1 MDNTHSNT
9 IPLAV
14 APKTQTRAWRVFL
27 VYDIVMMGLILINLL
42 IIGLDLLFFTQ
53 IGYSIAHFI
62 GQVDWLIYYKTTL
75 HPLVKHIDE
84 WFTLYL
90 VSELALRWLVAIV
103 FKHHHRWFF
112 FPFIHWYE
120 VLACIPTF
128 RALRLLRTFVI
139 GYRLYQLG
147 YKVMP
152 DSWLK
157 TGLFYYQVVME
168 EITDRVV
175 LTVLDGV
182 EREIK
187 TPSSTVLVKQLI
199 EQHRPLLNEAIAETL
214 QHSLA
219 HALQEQQQG
228 IMDGVGEIVSKAIAD
243 TPELHNILRLF
254 PVVGSRLEQQI
265 QSIGQ
270 RLGEN
275 ITAGLIEPFTQSAH
289 SKRANPALQIAADY
303 VGNIDINQPALN
315 KLVDSILFESLNTIR
330 AQVKIQHWKLDAAL
344 DKESN
349 QSFDSP

>member
-9 IPLAV
+9 IPLAI
-14 APKTQTRAWRVFL
+14 APQTRAWRVFL

-42 IIGLDLLFFTQ
+42 IIALDLLFFTQ
-53 IGYSIAHFI
+53 IGYSIANFV
-62 GQVDWLIYYKTTL
+62 GQADWVAYYQTTL
-75 HPLVKHIDE
+75 HPLVKHIDD

-90 VSELALRWLVAIV
+90 VSELALRWLVAII

-147 YKVMP
+147 YKIMP

-182 EREIK
+182 ERELK
-187 TPSSTVLVKQLI
+187 THSSSALVKQLI
-199 EQHRPLLNEAIAETL
+199 EQHRPLLNDAIAETL

-219 HALQEQQQG
+219 LALKEQQQG

-254 PVVGSRLEQQI
+254 PVVGNRLEQQI

-275 ITAGLIEPFTQSAH
+275 ITAGLIEPFIQSAQTEL
-289 SKRANPALQIAADY
+289 ANPALQIAADY

-315 KLVDSILFESLNTIR
+315 KLVDSILFESLNNVR
-330 AQVKIQHWKLDAAL
+330 AQVRIQHWKVNAAADDAAV
-344 DKESN
+344 DTERG
-349 QSFDSP
+349 

>member
-1 MDNTHSNT
+1 MDSTHSNT
-9 IPLAV
+9 IPV
-14 APKTQTRAWRVFL
+14 AGTPAPLTRAWRVFL
-27 VYDIVMMGLILINLL
+27 LYDILMMGLILINLL
-42 IIGLDLLFFTQ
+42 IIAVDLLLFTQ
-53 IGYSIAHFI
+53 IGYGIASFL
-62 GQVDWLIYYKTTL
+62 GQADWIIYYKQHL

-90 VSELALRWLVAIV
+90 VTELGLRWLVAII

-120 VLACIPTF
+120 VLAIIPTF

-147 YKVMP
+147 YKVIP

-157 TGLFYYQVVME
+157 KGLFYYQVVME

-182 EREIK
+182 ERELK
-187 TPSSTVLVKQLI
+187 TRSSGALVKQLI
-199 EQHRPLLNEAIAETL
+199 DNHRPLLNEAIAETL

-219 HALQEQQQG
+219 GALQAQQQT
-228 IMDGVGEIVSKAIAD
+228 IQNSVGEIVSKAIAE

-275 ITAGLIEPFTQSAH
+275 ITVGLMQPFTQAAGTGA
-289 SKRANPALQIAADY
+289 ANPALQTAANY
-303 VGNIDINQPALN
+303 IGELDINQPALN
-315 KLVDSILFESLNTIR
+315 KLIDSLVFESLNTIR
-330 AQVKIQHWKLDAAL
+330 AQVKIQHWKLDQAVDDTRA
-344 DKESN
+344 
-349 QSFDSP
+349 

>member
-14 APKTQTRAWRVFL
+14 APKTQTRAWRVFM

-42 IIGLDLLFFTQ
+42 IIALDLLFFTQ
-53 IGYSIAHFI
+53 IGYSIANFV
-62 GQVDWLIYYKTTL
+62 GQADWVAYYQTTL
-75 HPLVKHIDE
+75 HPLVKHVDE

-90 VSELALRWLVAIV
+90 VSELALRWLVAII

-147 YKVMP
+147 YKIMP

-182 EREIK
+182 ERELK
-187 TPSSTVLVKQLI
+187 THSSSALVKQLI
-199 EQHRPLLNEAIAETL
+199 EQHRPLLNDAIAETL

-219 HALQEQQQG
+219 EALKEQQQG
-228 IMDGVGEIVSKAIAD
+228 MMDGVGEIVSKAIAD

-254 PVVGSRLEQQI
+254 PVVGNRLEQQI

-275 ITAGLIEPFTQSAH
+275 ITAGLIEPFIQSAH
-289 SKRANPALQIAADY
+289 TQLANPALQIAADY
-303 VGNIDINQPALN
+303 VGNIDIDQPALN
-315 KLVDSILFESLNTIR
+315 KLVDSILFESLNTVR
-330 AQVKIQHWKLDAAL
+330 AQVRIQHWKVNAAADDAAV
-344 DKESN
+344 DTARG
-349 QSFDSP
+349 

>member
-9 IPLAV
+9 IPLAI
-14 APKTQTRAWRVFL
+14 APQTRAWRVFL

-42 IIGLDLLFFTQ
+42 IIALDLLFFTQ
-53 IGYSIAHFI
+53 IGYSIANFV
-62 GQVDWLIYYKTTL
+62 GQADWVAYYQTTL
-75 HPLVKHIDE
+75 HPLVKHVDE

-90 VSELALRWLVAIV
+90 VSELALRWLVAII

-147 YKVMP
+147 YKIMP

-182 EREIK
+182 ERELK
-187 TPSSTVLVKQLI
+187 THSSSALVKQLI

-219 HALQEQQQG
+219 LALKEQQQG

-254 PVVGSRLEQQI
+254 PVVGNRLEQQI

-275 ITAGLIEPFTQSAH
+275 ITAGLIEPFIQSAQTEL
-289 SKRANPALQIAADY
+289 ANPALQIAADY

-315 KLVDSILFESLNTIR
+315 KLVDSILFESLNTVR
-330 AQVKIQHWKLDAAL
+330 AQVRIQHWKVNAAV
-344 DKESN
+344 DNERG
-349 QSFDSP
+349 

>member
-9 IPLAV
+9 IPLAA
-14 APKTQTRAWRVFL
+14 APQTRAWRVFL

-42 IIGLDLLFFTQ
+42 IIALDLLFFTQ
-53 IGYSIAHFI
+53 IGYSIANFV
-62 GQVDWLIYYKTTL
+62 GQADWVAYYQTTL

-90 VSELALRWLVAIV
+90 VSELALRWLVAII

-147 YKVMP
+147 YKIMP

-182 EREIK
+182 ERELK
-187 TPSSTVLVKQLI
+187 THSSSALVKQLI
-199 EQHRPLLNEAIAETL
+199 EQHRPLLNDAIAETL

-219 HALQEQQQG
+219 QALKEQQQG
-228 IMDGVGEIVSKAIAD
+228 MMDGVGDIVSKAIAD

-254 PVVGSRLEQQI
+254 PVVGNRLEQQI

-275 ITAGLIEPFTQSAH
+275 ITAGLIEPFIQSAQTEL
-289 SKRANPALQIAADY
+289 ANPALQIAADY

-315 KLVDSILFESLNTIR
+315 KLVDSILFESLNTVR
-330 AQVKIQHWKLDAAL
+330 AQVRIQHWKVDAAA
-344 DKESN
+344 DNTAVDTER
-349 QSFDSP
+349 D

>member
-1 MDNTHSNT
+1 MDNTHST
-9 IPLAV
+9 STAIPD
-14 APKTQTRAWRVFL
+14 APKKQTRAWRVFL
-27 VYDIVMMGLILINLL
+27 VYDILMMGLILINLL
-42 IIGLDLLFFTQ
+42 IIALDLLLFTQ
-53 IGYSIAHFI
+53 IGYSIAHFF
-62 GQVDWLIYYKTTL
+62 GQADWVGYYQHTL
-75 HPLVKHIDE
+75 HPFVKHIDE

-112 FPFIHWYE
+112 FPFVHWYE

-182 EREIK
+182 ERELR
-187 TPSSTVLVKQLI
+187 THSSGTLVKQMI
-199 EQHRPLLNEAIAETL
+199 EDHRVQLNEAIAETL
-214 QHSLA
+214 QHSLSS
-219 HALQEQQQG
+219 ALQAQQQN
-228 IMDGVGEIVSKAIAD
+228 IMHGVGDIVTKAIAE

-275 ITAGLIEPFTQSAH
+275 ITAGLIEPFIQSA
-289 SKRANPALQIAADY
+289 SQGTANPALQVAANYIGD
-303 VGNIDINQPALN
+303 IDIDQPALN
-315 KLVDSILFESLNTIR
+315 KLVDSLVFESLNTIR
-330 AQVKIQHWKLDAAL
+330 AQVKIKHWKLEAAA
-344 DKESN
+344 DKEPIS
-349 QSFDSP
+349 